1 MKKIVKRIALVI
13 SIILITLIIIV
24 GGYAIY
30 VFSAYYR
37 LDDNIKLDINEGSD
51 QSFVLSKDYKVMS
64 FNIGFGAY
72 EPDFGFFM
80 DGGSESRAFSKERL
94 TNNIKSIA
102 KFINEQNPDYIF
114 LQEVDEYAT
123 RSHYYNERDF
133 MVSKLLGYDSNFAQN
148 WDSPYLFYPIFK
160 PHGKAKTGIM
170 TFSRTSLL
178 EAIRYRLP
186 VETGVSKIV
195 DLDRSYTKSYTKI
208 DSNRS
213 LVLYN
218 AHLSAYTT
226 DGKIAE
232 EQAKMLISDMQQE
245 VANGNYVIC
254 GGDFNKD
261 LLADIP
267 NELSQ
272 NKGEYTW
279 AQPFPKVYLEGTDLN
294 LISPYDPENPVPSCR
309 NADGPYNEQQY
320 VLTVDGFIVSNNINI
335 KSYRVINTN
344 FQYSDHNP
352 VELIF
357 SINE

>member
-1 MKKIVKRIALVI
+1 MKKIVKRIVLVI
-13 SIILITLIIIV
+13 SIILITLIVII

-30 VFSAYYR
+30 VFSSYHR
-37 LDDNIKLDINEGSD
+37 LDDNIKLDIKEGTNLEVST
-51 QSFVLSKDYKVMS
+51 SIDYKVMS

-80 DGGSESRAFSKERL
+80 DGGSYSRAISKERL
-94 TNNIKSIA
+94 TNNLSAITT
-102 KFINEQNPDYIF
+102 FINEQNPDYLF
-114 LQEVDEYAT
+114 LQEVDEAAT
-123 RSHYYNERDF
+123 RSYYYNERDF
-133 MVSKLLGYDSNFAQN
+133 IMGQLLGYDSCFAQN

-160 PHGKAKTGIM
+160 PHGKAITGIM
-170 TFSRTSLL
+170 TFAKTSIT

-186 VETGVSKIV
+186 VEKGVSKIV
-195 DLDRSYTKSYTKI
+195 DLDRCYAKSYTKI
-208 DSNRS
+208 TNDRY

-232 EQAKMLISDMQQE
+232 EQAEILIKDMQQE
-245 VANGNYVIC
+245 VSDGNYVIC

-272 NKGEYTW
+272 NKEEYTW
-279 AQPFPKVYLEGTDLN
+279 AQPFPKAYLEGTDLN
-294 LISPYDPENPVPSCR
+294 LISPYDPLNPVPSCR
-309 NADGPYNEQQY
+309 NADGPYNEQQF